1 MVRQSKDEMPKSN
14 RPTRRQFLKA
24 AGAGAVLQGAGCGR
38 IAGVPVEMSDEYL
51 PEGGPRMNLV
61 VVIIDSLRKDHVGA
75 LGNRWIET
83 PNLDR
88 LAGESLVFER
98 ALPESIPTINARRA
112 IHTGTRSWPRS
123 SIGWSPRART

>member
-1 MVRQSKDEMPKSN
+1 MPKSN
-14 RPTRRQFLKA
+14 NLTRRQVLKA
-24 AGAGAVLQGAGCGR
+24 AGGGVVLLGAGTGCR
-38 IAGVPVEMSDEYL
+38 QVAGVPVELPDDYL
-51 PEGGPRMNLV
+51 PEGGSRMNIV
-61 VVIIDSLRKDHVGA
+61 VIIIDSLRKDHVGA

-83 PNLDR
+83 PNLDA

-123 SIGWSPRART
+123 SIGW